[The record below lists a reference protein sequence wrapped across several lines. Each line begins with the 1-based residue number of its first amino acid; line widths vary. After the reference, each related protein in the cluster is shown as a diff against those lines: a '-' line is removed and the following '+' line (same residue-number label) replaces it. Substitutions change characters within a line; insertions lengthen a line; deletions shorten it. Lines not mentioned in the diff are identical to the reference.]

1 MAKTLA
7 GAIPNHAPPR
17 WRRAQSVAAGHRE
30 CHWGWAGRPL
40 GISFP
45 GGRTKT
51 PRTPK
56 TPRTAARYAC
66 EPVKGLRAEALSHW
80 VYFQYEVPSRRSPGS
95 LGCPGCLG
103 QGVGARSGLAPTQP
117 FARRQYA
124 ASNAVATSCDPPAR
138 QFRSRRDSPA
148 PQASGCP
155 TSETRSL
162 AKQGRK
168 RPSATLPVSGGI

>member
-1 MAKTLA
+1 MRNRNPAILPHSLPEDKPEIKACRMAKTLA

-138 QFRSRRDSPA
+138 QFRSRR
-148 PQASGCP
+148 
-155 TSETRSL
+155 
-162 AKQGRK
+162 
-168 RPSATLPVSGGI
+168 SATLPVSGGI